1 MKKNDLHDIVYLDHI
16 LEYVHIIEKILLT
29 NNRDLITQ
37 LAAIRAIE
45 VIGEAANNLSKSLRE
60 KNRDVPWR
68 EIIDIR
74 NMLIHGYFEI
84 EKEEI
89 WDTCE
94 NDVPDLKS
102 AIIRIKKDIENAN

>member
-1 MKKNDLHDIVYLDHI
+1 MKKSEIHDIVYLDHI
-16 LEYVHIIEKILLT
+16 LEYVHIIEEILLT

-45 VIGEAANNLSKSLRE
+45 VIGEAVNNLSGSLRD

-68 EIIDIR
+68 EIIDMR

-89 WDTCE
+89 WYTCE
-94 NDVPDLKS
+94 NDVPELKL
-102 AIIRIKKDIENAN
+102 AIIRIKRDIGNAS